1 MLLFFF
7 PKNLPVKLT
16 VLNSLMLPSIQTLQ
30 ACTLLSSGFPVI
42 LSTRFSENGV
52 PDTLIPISGL
62 IATSMTLMSETLG
75 DTFSESETLSSDLRV
90 GISSI
95 LGLLDKFLKPLSLSN
110 LKPILKDNFARS
122 REILPEAA
130 KTSLN
135 PTPQVIPHGVTNV
148 IEPR

>member
-1 MLLFFF
+1 
-7 PKNLPVKLT
+7 
-16 VLNSLMLPSIQTLQ
+16 
-30 ACTLLSSGFPVI
+30 
-42 LSTRFSENGV
+42 
-52 PDTLIPISGL
+52 
-62 IATSMTLMSETLG
+62 MSETLG

-90 GISSI
+90 GINSI